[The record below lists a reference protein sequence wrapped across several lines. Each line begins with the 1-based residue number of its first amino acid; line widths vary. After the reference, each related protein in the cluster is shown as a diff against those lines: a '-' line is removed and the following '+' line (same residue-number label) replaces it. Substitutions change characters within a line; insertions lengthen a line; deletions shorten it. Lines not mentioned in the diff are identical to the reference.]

1 MKKYIILS
9 AAALTLAFT
18 SCEEYLDVNT
28 NPNSPSEENLSASEL
43 MPSVEMQLAATYG
56 GDLRSVAGYHAQHY
70 SQSSGTSNYLDY
82 SVFQMSATRCS
93 QFYTL
98 YAQRCLSN
106 IQTILEKSASA
117 EDWGSY
123 LAATTLRAFIYQ
135 NMVDCW
141 GEIPYSEALDAN
153 NTSPK
158 YDEGADIYAGILAEL
173 DAALEKVSASDA
185 VCTNFLF
192 PSEKADSW
200 IKFANALK
208 LRILMRESNVKDVQ
222 SQLKALVEENNF
234 PSSNVQ
240 FEGCFGTEQYS
251 YSPFYDN
258 DFASGRQE
266 NIIANIAIIGTML
279 QKNSDGDVTFTDG
292 RLAKYFKTNESGEY
306 TGGISGTNFSTS
318 SKYNSAAY
326 WCRPVASETMPV
338 VLISVAETEFFL
350 AEYYARYGSATDA
363 ASHYEAAINASFDAV
378 EADGADDYL
387 AKYPFDASKY
397 AEILGIAKWV
407 DLSGYNSYEAWC
419 EIRRLGYPAFGSIK
433 GSDMY
438 NLQSDDS
445 YKPELYVA
453 GTLYT
458 PIQVFGQVGEN
469 KVLARYPYPESSSA
483 RNSNT
488 PDFPGYTTP
497 VFWAAK

>member
-28 NPNSPSEENLSASEL
+28 NPNSPSEENLTANEL
-43 MPSVEMQLAATYG
+43 FPSVEMQLAATYG

-70 SQSSGTSNYLDY
+70 SQSFGTSNYLDY
-82 SVFQMSATRCS
+82 SRFQMSATRCA

-98 YAQRCLSN
+98 YTQRCLSN
-106 IQTILEKSASA
+106 IKTILEKSEAT

-158 YDEGADIYAGILAEL
+158 YDDGADIYAGIIAEL
-173 DAALEKVSASDA
+173 DAALEKTSASDA

-234 PSSNVQ
+234 PTSDVQ
-240 FEGCFGTEQYS
+240 FEGCFGTEQYT

-258 DFASGRQE
+258 DFAAGRQV
-266 NIIANIAIIGTML
+266 NIVANLAIVGTMQ
-279 QKNSDGDVTFTDG
+279 QKDSEGNITFIDG
-292 RLAKYFKTNESGEY
+292 RLEKYFEKNSNNEF
-306 TGGISGTNFSTS
+306 TGSISGTNFSTS
-318 SKYNSAAY
+318 NNYKSSY

-338 VLISVAETEFFL
+338 IILSVAETEFFL

-378 EADGADDYL
+378 GASGADEVI
-387 AKYPFDASKY
+387 AKYPFDVNNY
-397 AEILGIAKWV
+397 AKILGIAKWV
-407 DLSGYNSYEAWC
+407 DLSGYNSFEAWC
-419 EIRRLGYPAFGSIK
+419 EMRRLGYPTFGTVK

-438 NLQSDDS
+438 NEQTDAS

-458 PIQVFGQVGEN
+458 PLQVYGQVGEN
-469 KVLARYPYPESSSA
+469 QLLARYPYPESSTS
-483 RNSNT
+483 RNSNS
-488 PDFPGYTTP
+488 PEFPGYTTP
-497 VFWAAK
+497 VFWVAK